1 MCSTQHEF
9 SIVSH
14 WEILNLWYFPFCFSI
29 RREVPPHPATSKI
42 LKANSAWHS
51 SYQLQKVMWCE
62 SLTSFKSRA
71 ASESI
76 QRRKTVFP
84 QKIAS
89 VSRKSF
95 LSCRGNALLMW
106 NTSNY
111 SHFIS
116 SNVTYSCCIHLFSL
130 CNFPSLSASLLSG
143 SMALQ
148 SSWKMLVVDPYITFK
163 DTGLIPVW
171 EYCLPGTCSLH
182 CTQFQRDKQW
192 NVLGRYP
199 ELTFNC

>member
-1 MCSTQHEF
+1 MNST
-9 SIVSH
+9 
-14 WEILNLWYFPFCFSI
+14 
-29 RREVPPHPATSKI
+29 
-42 LKANSAWHS
+42 WHT

-62 SLTSFKSRA
+62 SFASFESRA

-84 QKIAS
+84 QKTAS
-89 VSRKSF
+89 VSRNSF
-95 LSCRGNALLMW
+95 LNCRSNALLMW

-111 SHFIS
+111 SYFTS
-116 SNVTYSCCIHLFSL
+116 SSVFMLYPLGQPKEFFSFVT
-130 CNFPSLSASLLSG
+130 SLLSG

-148 SSWKMLVVDPYITFK
+148 SSGKMLVVDQYITFK
-163 DTGLIPVW
+163 DRVLIPVW
-171 EYCLPGTCSLH
+171 QYLLSAWFMLSSL
-182 CTQFQRDKQW
+182 QFQRDRQW